1 MEPSKHLKLKLSRI
15 ELLLFVHKPD
25 PLSLSGFLIS
35 VSGYPFSYSQTLE
48 SSLLHLSHTLHPVH
62 QQILLTLIS
71 KIILTKHV
79 LITLVTSLV
88 QALSSL
94 TWMIDVAFFLI
105 SLIPH
110 SFLQQFAIQQ
120 LEISFKNTSQVI
132 SLLCQTPL
140 SFTVTAR
147 VCTMPN
153 KDLHYL
159 MSSLI
164 SYLTLL
170 PLTFSPQSV
179 SDSSRPFLRPLREGP
194 CPCCF
199 LLLKQ
204 KLSLSRLSSNII
216 FSLSST
222 LPSYLKL

>member
-1 MEPSKHLKLKLSRI
+1 MILKFLFPAQISLSLPESPFQWLIKHLQLEPSKQLKLKLSRI

-48 SSLLHLSHTLHPVH
+48 SSSPSFSYPTSSPSINTIDFNLKNYIDKTCSHHPYY
-62 QQILLTLIS
+62 LAGPS
-71 KIILTKHV
+71 P
-79 LITLVTSLV
+79 
-88 QALSSL
+88 LSSL

-110 SFLQQFAIQQ
+110 SFLQFAIQQ

-140 SFTVTAR
+140 SFTVNAR
-147 VCTMPN
+147 VYTMPN
-153 KDLHYL
+153 KDLHYH

-170 PLTFSPQSV
+170 PLTFSPQSA
-179 SDSSRPFLRPLREGP
+179 SDSPRPFLRPLREGLVP
-194 CPCCF
+194 VV
-199 LLLKQ
+199 
-204 KLSLSRLSSNII
+204 SS
-216 FSLSST
+216 S
-222 LPSYLKL
+222 